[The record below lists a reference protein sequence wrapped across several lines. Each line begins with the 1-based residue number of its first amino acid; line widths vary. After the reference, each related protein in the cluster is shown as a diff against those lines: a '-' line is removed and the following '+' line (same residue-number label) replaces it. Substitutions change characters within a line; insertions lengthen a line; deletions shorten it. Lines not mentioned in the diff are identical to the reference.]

1 MNTVHMTK
9 RRGFSLMELL
19 VVIAIMGVVTTL
31 GMKALSLMMSEWR
44 EAKIMTDLER
54 QTLTVF
60 ENLEEDFSEIL
71 SAELSGIS
79 LLGEDKEWVD
89 ESRFKAAPD
98 KSDRIVIP
106 IQNLPKKKKSLNKA
120 WSVQYEVQHNE
131 SIATLYRSTGEL
143 GSDSFNTP
151 QDIIPGYNT
160 IAFDIQYSGD
170 NGWVDEW
177 SSTDLPDAVRVAIVV
192 SDIDHPYLQLSRK
205 AVYSIAVQ

>member
-1 MNTVHMTK
+1 MNTSHMTK
-9 RRGFSLMELL
+9 KRGFSLMELL

-60 ENLEEDFSEIL
+60 ESLEDDFSEIL
-71 SAELSGIS
+71 SAQLSGIS

-106 IQNLPKKKKSLNKA
+106 VQNLPKKDKKLDKA

-131 SIATLYRSTGEL
+131 GVSSLYRSTAEL
-143 GSDSFNTP
+143 GSDKFNSP
-151 QDIIPGYNT
+151 QDIITGYNT
-160 IAFDIQYSGD
+160 IAFDVQYSGAD
-170 NGWVDEW
+170 GWVDEW
-177 SSTDLPDAVRVAIVV
+177 SSTELPSAVRVAIVV
-192 SDIDHPYLQLSRK
+192 SDKDHPYLQLSRK
-205 AVYSIAVQ
+205 AVYTIAVQ